1 MSSRAA
7 FVRFSNHGVAVQ
19 ALDEMNGYKLKGYS
33 LIINP
38 GIQRSS
44 KVSKDAVEPA
54 EKKENI
60 ATPKSA
66 LENKDLSTVNRIKQT
81 SPSTQTQTVAS
92 AENWE
97 AEAGL
102 LSPKAGAGKDK
113 FFGSQENLAV
123 YVFQMDGGYPIHVSN
138 FPPGTNQVRGSEV
151 QINVVI
157 LTIPRHS
164 SL

>member
-7 FVRFSNHGVAVQ
+7 FVRFSNRGVAVQ
-19 ALDEMNGYKLKGYS
+19 ALDEMNGYKLKGYN

-38 GIQRSS
+38 GIQ
-44 KVSKDAVEPA
+44 VSKDAVEPV
-54 EKKENI
+54 ERKENI

-66 LENKDLSTVNRIKQT
+66 LENKDLSTVNSIKQT

-97 AEAGL
+97 AEGGL

-113 FFGSQENLAV
+113 FFGSQENLAA
-123 YVFQMDGGYPIHVSN
+123 YVFQMDGGFPIHVSN
-138 FPPGTNQVRGSEV
+138 FPPGTSQVRGSEF

-157 LTIPRHS
+157 LTIPQHS